1 MQGGITSLRKGAP
14 ADAGRKKRRTPKMNN
29 VLLKLY
35 VKTLE
40 LLTREEGQDLVEYAL
55 IIALIALGSI
65 VAINSLS
72 AGLNTI
78 FNNISTSLA

>member
-1 MQGGITSLRKGAP
+1 
-14 ADAGRKKRRTPKMNN
+14 MNN